1 MCDYKMNY
9 TAFKKSSGVEWQDK
23 HLPTCKLKR
32 QCHCPIWSHG
42 FLYPNP
48 HCASSRVRKLRYA
61 QTPAWMTAG
70 FFLRYYLQLS
80 LRDYFIVIPALGC
93 LFPATLK
100 ATLFDGVVVF
110 DRSRPCDLRADSYCT
125 HILVSAALCWV
136 VRTPGW
142 VRRGSSPRWV
152 SSAVEEMGPCS
163 TWQVCNG
170 YCDTRL
176 HKGKVQC
183 DLGWYGFEGQ

>member
-1 MCDYKMNY
+1 MRDYKMNY

-23 HLPTCKLKR
+23 HLPTCKLKQ
-32 QCHCPIWSHG
+32 QCHCPICSHG
-42 FLYPNP
+42 SLYP

-80 LRDYFIVIPALGC
+80 LRNYFILIPTLGC
-93 LFPATLK
+93 LFPAALK

-110 DRSRPCDLRADSYCT
+110 DRSRPCDLRADSDCT

-136 VRTPGW
+136 
-142 VRRGSSPRWV
+142 RGSRPRWV
-152 SSAVEEMGPCS
+152 SSAVGEMGPCS